1 MLETTTA
8 GPMTKEYARSR
19 WGWRLWA
26 IASLLFLLAAWQQPA
41 KRAGSIGLAVVF
53 GIIAA
58 RVRAGLR

>member
-1 MLETTTA
+1 
-8 GPMTKEYARSR
+8 MTKEHARSR

-58 RVRAGLR
+58 RVRAGVR